1 MAHPAPLPEPIA
13 LRPAF
18 GVRHAMEL
26 GASRRRLEASD
37 LRTPYRGSR
46 LRTDAPEGVAALA
59 AAYAARMPATQFFS
73 HTTAAILNGVPLPA
87 AIEDDRRLHVS
98 VLAGDAQPR
107 VAGVIG
113 HQLEAA
119 RTRVVPVRGI
129 RMTDAATTWCQL
141 ARHLALEDLVAA
153 GDHLV
158 TVRELDS
165 GRRGAFSSVPA
176 LTAAAAAHRRTTGV
190 GLLREALPLL
200 RPGPLSRRESLLR
213 LRVVQA
219 HLPEPVVAHRVVEPA
234 LNGYEP
240 TVDLAYPEYRIA
252 MEYEGDHHRTPL
264 QFRRD
269 IARYE
274 RLQDAGWIVVRFTA
288 DDVPDHAGP
297 ASQRTVTRIAARLRS
312 RGWTP

>member
-1 MAHPAPLPEPIA
+1 MPHPAPLPEP
-13 LRPAF
+13 LSSEPAF
-18 GVRHAMEL
+18 GVRHAVGL

-37 LRTPYRGSR
+37 LRTPYRGAR
-46 LRTDAPEGVAALA
+46 LRVDAPESVAAFA

-73 HTTAAILNGVPLPA
+73 HSTAAILNGVPLPA
-87 AIEDDRRLHVS
+87 AIEDDRLLHVS

-119 RTRVVPVRGI
+119 RTHVVRVGGV

-141 ARHLALEDLVAA
+141 ARLLGLEDLVAV
-153 GDHLV
+153 GDHLI
-158 TVRELDS
+158 TVRRLDS
-165 GRRGAFSSVPA
+165 GRRSAFSSVPA

-213 LRVVQA
+213 VRVVQA
-219 HLPEPVVAHRVVEPA
+219 GLPEPVVAYRVVERA

-240 TVDLAYPEYRIA
+240 TVDLAYPEYRVA
-252 MEYEGDHHRTPL
+252 LEYEGDHHRAPL

-288 DDVPDHAGP
+288 DDVPDRPGA
-297 ASQRTVTRIAARLRS
+297 ASQRTVARIAARLRS
-312 RGWTP
+312 RGWAP